1 MSDAVILSKAGEPGS
16 CGFDP
21 VFGDRGQVAEQGY
34 PGFALPAQGEPPAPL
49 LAFIGRQLHIEPDS
63 WPQYAKRPETR
74 REHLA
79 ELQAWL
85 NLTTFSAADH

>member
-1 MSDAVILSKAGEPGS
+1 MQL
-16 CGFDP
+16 CYLC
-21 VFGDRGQVAEQGY
+21 Y

-49 LAFIGRQLHIEPDS
+49 LAFIGRQLHIEADS
-63 WPQYAKRPETR
+63 WRQYAKRPETR

-85 NLTTFSAADH
+85 NLTTFSAADHRPTLTRQCVGVA